1 MLEKR
6 FLRNK
11 TLYERYLQSIRT
23 IKKKDSFLKE
33 SFFFRRA
40 SDGNRTRDLLTTN
53 EVLQHP
59 TKDGIPPV
67 TVSAGIRTFEGSY
80 NDVILKQADIALYYT
95 KQHGREGCTVYQS
108 FLTPAED

>member
-11 TLYERYLQSIRT
+11 ALYERYLQCIRT

-53 EVLQHP
+53 EVRYRLCHASLSDASFDADL
-59 TKDGIPPV
+59 T
-67 TVSAGIRTFEGSY
+67 
-80 NDVILKQADIALYYT
+80 NIL
-95 KQHGREGCTVYQS
+95 
-108 FLTPAED
+108 